1 MRESFL
7 RGERGSRSVL
17 VKPSLE
23 KDSSIEV
30 LAEVT
35 SSGESNVK
43 PETCRNRALAEE
55 HDLVEVKTDNNNQSI
70 IMSKANKI
78 VSIHSC
84 LISDS

>member
-1 MRESFL
+1 MYEGELSKRRE
-7 RGERGSRSVL
+7 R
-17 VKPSLE
+17 KQI
-23 KDSSIEV
+23 SSIEV